1 MNPERIVIVGGG
13 FAGVAVA
20 QNAERHLKS
29 SVDIVVISRD
39 NHLVFSPLL
48 PEVAAR
54 GISFMHVA
62 VPGRT
67 ITRRTRWMQADVTG
81 IDAKSHT
88 VRYSVSENETAE
100 IAYTHLVL
108 ACGSE
113 TNLDTIPGLSAHSF
127 PVKTAIEAIIL
138 GNEVIT
144 RFEQAALE
152 QDEDKRSELLTI
164 VVIGGG
170 FSGVEVAGQL
180 NDLMDEIHPSYPELG
195 GARPKVI
202 VLQGGDKVLP
212 ELSHGSLS
220 DFTYRK
226 LVKNGVDVRLKT
238 RVAEVTERGVLL
250 DSGTF
255 VAGGLVVCTIGTA
268 PSRLISGLGLQ
279 LEKGRLRTEPDL
291 RVSGLDNVWA
301 LGDCAVATNAFD
313 GKPTSA
319 TAQFAMR
326 EGAHLAKN
334 LSLAMSGSATK
345 AFSFRPQGLLAS
357 IGRQNGVAEI
367 YSFRFS
373 GKVAWFLWRA
383 VYLFKMPGLGMKIG
397 VALDW
402 LVGAFFPPPI
412 AQMRVESKPKSRRIH
427 YAAADTIFDSERPSH
442 EVGFIAEGS
451 AALYFDDSSKPFV
464 GLEKG
469 DYFGSVIFNLE
480 GADPPGRVVVKAETS
495 VDVLAVNV
503 SGFSEISELFEPLRA
518 FFESSLQE
526 RAAIGNLLRRH
537 FHEEWSAKLRVGD
550 VMSDAG
556 IFLAG
561 NSTLADS
568 MERWSGNVN
577 GFWVLDDDGK
587 KLLGFLGR
595 AEVYRAMASGSAAEP
610 IGKMLRDA
618 PAPLHQDQAIVPA
631 ALALLRSEFETL
643 PVVDQNGHVVG
654 LFDPMET
661 WRRVHIPTDQTTSA

>member
-1 MNPERIVIVGGG
+1 
-13 FAGVAVA
+13 
-20 QNAERHLKS
+20 
-29 SVDIVVISRD
+29 
-39 NHLVFSPLL
+39 
-48 PEVAAR
+48 
-54 GISFMHVA
+54 MHVA

-81 IDAKSHT
+81 IDTKSHT
-88 VRYSVSENETAE
+88 VRYSVSESVTAE
-100 IAYTHLVL
+100 IEYTHLVL

-127 PVKTAIEAIIL
+127 PIKTAIEAIML
-138 GNEVIT
+138 GNEVIA
-144 RFEQAALE
+144 RFEQAAVE
-152 QDEDKRSELLTI
+152 QDEEKRSALLTI

-195 GARPKVI
+195 AVSPKVI

-226 LVKNGVDVRLKT
+226 LVKNGVDVRLNT

-250 DSGTF
+250 DSDTF
-255 VAGGLVVCTIGTA
+255 IAGGMVVCTIGTA
-268 PSRLISGLGLQ
+268 PNRLISGLGLPM
-279 LEKGRLRTEPDL
+279 EKGRLRTEPDL

-313 GKPTSA
+313 GKPTSG

-334 LSLAMSGSATK
+334 LSLAMSGSPTK

-373 GKVAWFLWRA
+373 GKLAWFLWRG

-412 AQMRVESKPKSRRIH
+412 AQLRVQSKPGSRRIH
-427 YAAADTIFDSERPSH
+427 YAAADPIFDSERPSR
-442 EVGFIAEGS
+442 EVGFIAKGS
-451 AALYFDDSSKPFV
+451 ASLYFDDSSKPFV

-469 DYFGSVIFNLE
+469 DYLGGAIFNIE
-480 GADPPGRVVVKAETS
+480 GTDPPGRVVVKAETS
-495 VDVLAVNV
+495 VDVLAVKV
-503 SGFSEISELFEPLRA
+503 SEFSDISDLFEPLRA
-518 FFESSLQE
+518 FFDSSIQE

-537 FHEEWSAKLRVGD
+537 SHKESSAKLLVGD
-550 VMSDAG
+550 VMSNAG
-556 IFLAG
+556 VFLAG
-561 NSTLADS
+561 KSTLADS
-568 MERWSGNVN
+568 RDGWIGNVN

-595 AEVYRAMASGSAAEP
+595 TEACRAIASGSAAEP

-618 PAPLHQDQAIVPA
+618 PAPLHQDEGIVPA

-643 PVVDQNGHVVG
+643 PVVDENGDVVG
-654 LFDPMET
+654 LFDPMAT
-661 WRRVHIPTDQTTSA
+661 WGLLRS

>member
-20 QNAERHLKS
+20 QHAERLLKS

-48 PEVAAR
+48 PEVAGR

-67 ITRRTRWMQADVTG
+67 TTRRTRWMQADVTG
-81 IDAKSHT
+81 IDSKSHT
-88 VRYSVSENETAE
+88 VRYSVSETVTAE

-127 PVKTAIEAIIL
+127 PMKTAIEAIIL

-144 RFEQAALE
+144 RFEKAVLE
-152 QDEDKRSELLTI
+152 QDEEKRRELLTI

-180 NDLMDEIHPSYPELG
+180 NDLMDEIYPSYPELS
-195 GARPKVI
+195 AACPKVI
-202 VLQGGDKVLP
+202 ILQGGDKVLP

-220 DFTYRK
+220 NFTYGK
-226 LVKNGVDVRLKT
+226 LIKNGIDVRLNT
-238 RVAEVTERGVLL
+238 HVAEVTERGVLL

-268 PSRLISGLGLQ
+268 PNRLISGLGLP
-279 LEKGRLRTEPDL
+279 LEKGRLSTDPDL

-313 GKPTSA
+313 GKTTPA

-334 LSLAMSGSATK
+334 LSLAMSGLPGK
-345 AFSFRPQGLLAS
+345 PFSFRPQGLLAS
-357 IGRQNGVAEI
+357 IGRQNGVAEV

-373 GKVAWFLWRA
+373 GKFAWFLWRG
-383 VYLFKMPGLGMKIG
+383 VYLFKMPGLGMKVG

-412 AQMRVESKPKSRRIH
+412 AQLRVQSKPGSRSIH
-427 YAAADTIFDSERPSH
+427 YAAADPIFDSERPSH
-442 EVGFIAEGS
+442 DVGFIAKGT

-469 DYFGSVIFNLE
+469 DYFGSVIFNPE
-480 GADPPGRVVVKAETS
+480 GTDPPSRVIVKAETS
-495 VDVLAVNV
+495 VDVLAVNT
-503 SGFSEISELFEPLRA
+503 SEFSDIAELFEPLRA
-518 FFESSLQE
+518 FFASSIQE
-526 RAAIGNLLRRH
+526 RAAVGNLLRCH
-537 FHEEWSAKLRVGD
+537 LQQENGPKLRVGD
-550 VMSDAG
+550 VMSDTV

-568 MERWSGNVN
+568 LDRWSSNVK

-595 AEVYRAMASGSAAEP
+595 TEVYRAMASGSAAEP
-610 IGKMLRDA
+610 VAKMLRGA
-618 PAPLHQDQAIVPA
+618 PAPLRRDEEFVPA
-631 ALALLRSEFETL
+631 VLALLRSEFETL
-643 PVVDQNGHVVG
+643 PVVDENGHVVG
-654 LFDPMET
+654 LFDPMAA
-661 WRRVHIPTDQTTSA
+661 WRRLIS

>member
-1 MNPERIVIVGGG
+1 MDPERIVIVGGG

-20 QNAERHLKS
+20 QNAERHLKP
-29 SVDIVVISRD
+29 SVEIVVISRE

-81 IDAKSHT
+81 IDANSHT
-88 VRYSVSENETAE
+88 VCYSVSENVTAE
-100 IAYTHLVL
+100 IEYTHLIL

-113 TNLDTIPGLSAHSF
+113 TNLETIPVLSAHSF
-127 PVKTAIEAIIL
+127 PIKTAIEAITL
-138 GNEVIT
+138 GNEVIA
-144 RFEQAALE
+144 RFEQATLE
-152 QDEDKRSELLTI
+152 QDEEKRRDLLTI

-170 FSGVEVAGQL
+170 FSGVEVAGHL
-180 NDLMDEIHPSYPELG
+180 NDMMEEILPSYPELDT
-195 GARPKVI
+195 ACPKVI

-238 RVAEVTERGVLL
+238 RVAEVTGRGVLL

-268 PSRLISGLGLQ
+268 PNLLVSGLGLQ

-326 EGAHLAKN
+326 EGAHLARN
-334 LSLAMSGSATK
+334 LSHAMSGSPTK

-373 GKVAWFLWRA
+373 GKLAWFLWRG
-383 VYLFKMPGLGMKIG
+383 VYLFKMPGLAMKIG

-412 AQMRVESKPKSRRIH
+412 AQLRMQSKPGSMRIH
-427 YAAADTIFDSERPSH
+427 YAAADPIFDSERPSH
-442 EVGFIAEGS
+442 EVGFVAKGS
-451 AALYFDDSSKPFV
+451 ASLYFDDSSKPFV

-469 DYFGSVIFNLE
+469 DYFGSALFSLE
-480 GADPPGRVVVKAETS
+480 GADHPSRVVVKAETS
-495 VDVLAVNV
+495 VDVLSVKV
-503 SGFSEISELFEPLRA
+503 SEFSDISDLFEPLQP
-518 FFESSLQE
+518 FFEASIQE
-526 RAAIGNLLRRH
+526 RTAIGSLFLRH
-537 FHEEWSAKLRVGD
+537 SHEERGAKLCVGD
-550 VMSDAG
+550 VMCKAD

-561 NSTLADS
+561 KSTLADGLD
-568 MERWSGNVN
+568 RWSGNVN
-577 GFWVLDDDGK
+577 GFWVLDDDGRT
-587 KLLGFLGR
+587 LLGYLGR
-595 AEVYRAMASGSAAEP
+595 TEVYRAMATGSAAEP
-610 IGKMLRDA
+610 IGKMLRGS
-618 PAPLHQDQAIVPA
+618 PAPLSLDQGIVPA
-631 ALALLRSEFETL
+631 TLALLRSEFQTL
-643 PVVDQNGHVVG
+643 PVVDENGHVVG
-654 LFDPMET
+654 LFDPMAT
-661 WRRVHIPTDQTTSA
+661 WGRLLTHKTNST

>member
-1 MNPERIVIVGGG
+1 M
-13 FAGVAVA
+13 
-20 QNAERHLKS
+20 LK
-29 SVDIVVISRD
+29 
-39 NHLVFSPLL
+39 
-48 PEVAAR
+48 
-54 GISFMHVA
+54 
-62 VPGRT
+62 
-67 ITRRTRWMQADVTG
+67 
-81 IDAKSHT
+81 
-88 VRYSVSENETAE
+88 
-100 IAYTHLVL
+100 
-108 ACGSE
+108 
-113 TNLDTIPGLSAHSF
+113 
-127 PVKTAIEAIIL
+127 
-138 GNEVIT
+138 
-144 RFEQAALE
+144 
-152 QDEDKRSELLTI
+152 
-164 VVIGGG
+164 
-170 FSGVEVAGQL
+170 VAGQL
-180 NDLMDEIHPSYPELG
+180 NDLMEEIHPSYPELG
-195 GARPKVI
+195 AACPKVI

-220 DFTYRK
+220 DFTYGK
-226 LVKNGVDVRLKT
+226 LIKNGVDVRLNT

-255 VAGGLVVCTIGTA
+255 VAGGLVVCTIGTS
-268 PSRLISGLGLQ
+268 PNRLVSGLGLQ

-291 RVSGLDNVWA
+291 RVAGLDNVWA

-334 LSLAMSGSATK
+334 LSLAMSGSPTK

-373 GKVAWFLWRA
+373 GKLAWFLWRG

-412 AQMRVESKPKSRRIH
+412 AQLRVQSKPGSRRIH
-427 YAAADTIFDSERPSH
+427 YAAADPIFDSERPSH
-442 EVGFIAEGS
+442 EVGFIAKGN

-495 VDVLAVNV
+495 VDVLAVKV
-503 SGFSEISELFEPLRA
+503 SEFSDIAELFEPLRA
-518 FFESSLQE
+518 FFESSIQE

-537 FHEEWSAKLRVGD
+537 FQEERVAKLRVQDVMND
-550 VMSDAG
+550 VMSNAG
-556 IFLAG
+556 TFLAG
-561 NSTLADS
+561 KSTLADS
-568 MERWSGNVN
+568 LDRWSGNVN

-587 KLLGFLGR
+587 KLRGFLGR
-595 AEVYRAMASGSAAEP
+595 TEAYRAMASGSAAEP
-610 IGKMLRDA
+610 VGKMLRDA
-618 PAPLHQDQAIVPA
+618 PAPLHRDQGIVPA
-631 ALALLRSEFETL
+631 TLALLRSEFETL
-643 PVVDQNGHVVG
+643 PVVDENGHVVG

-661 WRRVHIPTDQTTSA
+661 WRRLRSRQTKPPLHESPFAPMYPNRSTER